1 MPDVTYF
8 NYPYNQYVFTASQL
22 KRVLLAQQGC
32 DATPSYLALNGPRYP
47 PILYGFGG
55 AFFGSGC
62 SYYPQGSTWGWPGGG
77 CAPALQA
84 GGSWGAAPLA

>member
-1 MPDVTYF
+1 MPDLTYF

-32 DATPSYLALNGPRYP
+32 DATPGYLALNGPRYP

-62 SYYPQGSTWGWPGGG
+62 SYPQGAACGWPGVGCPGLLPGG
-77 CAPALQA
+77 C
-84 GGSWGAAPLA
+84 WGAIPPA